1 MASSPF
7 NFMAKRRGKGGSSD
21 RFSWT
26 PKSLRT
32 ATAAVK
38 LEDAC
43 SMEGKL

>member
-1 MASSPF
+1 MA
-7 NFMAKRRGKGGSSD
+7 NRKGKSGSSD

-26 PKSLRT
+26 PKSLRMV
-32 ATAAVK
+32 TAAVK